1 MEMDRFQKYRQ
12 SEKGQA
18 TRKAYYNTE
27 KGKKIMKI
35 GKWKSRGLIETY
47 EGQYN
52 IIYDR
57 YINAENCVILICLI

>member
-47 EGQYN
+47 EGQ
-52 IIYDR
+52 
-57 YINAENCVILICLI
+57 